1 MEYNPAAFPTLSTVG
16 VTRRTTRGHPHQ
28 ALNALTSVR
37 EELQGAGGISFEES
51 QMMVNSGIDGC
62 EQTLNHQCQVVINR
76 VLESMVHTDLAA
88 AKRCRSIWAD
98 AEQLLES
105 GEVDPAVG
113 LPLKNMLRHKGVTLY
128 GLS

>member
-1 MEYNPAAFPTLSTVG
+1 MLEYNPAAIPDLVHSVG
-16 VTRRTTRGHPHQ
+16 VTRGQLEDIRHQ

-62 EQTLNHQCQVVINR
+62 EQTLNHQCQVINH

-88 AKRCRSIWAD
+88 AKS
-98 AEQLLES
+98 LHL
-105 GEVDPAVG
+105 G
-113 LPLKNMLRHKGVTLY
+113 
-128 GLS
+128 